1 MLAIIHP
8 CYIVHKYIF
17 LSFLLTFAFGI
28 GCMHVGDLYLFFYFV
43 VGWGGRGVSIL
54 ESIFVQLH
62 PGNLQEDRNN
72 LGKINAERLSL
83 SLGLLKAS

>member
-1 MLAIIHP
+1 M
-8 CYIVHKYIF
+8 
-17 LSFLLTFAFGI
+17 
-28 GCMHVGDLYLFFYFV
+28 
-43 VGWGGRGVSIL
+43 SIL

>member
-28 GCMHVGDLYLFFYFV
+28 GCMHVGDFNFV
-43 VGWGGRGVSIL
+43 VGWGVSIL